1 MTNPELSNPL
11 LRRYWFK
18 TREDLGIGVTAYSV
32 DDARNL
38 IDNEACSLPWDYEVL
53 EVVEDVDV
61 RDLDQDHVVPNVG
74 PVNFRGVWY
83 PNLISLLK
91 RR

>member
-18 TREDLGIGVTAYSV
+18 TKEHRGIGVTAYSV
-32 DDARNL
+32 DDAKTL
-38 IDNEACSLPWDYEVL
+38 IDSAARRLGWDYEVL

-61 RDLDQDHVVPNVG
+61 RDLDQDHVVPNIG

-83 PNLISLLK
+83 PNLSL
-91 RR
+91 

>member
-18 TREDLGIGVTAYSV
+18 TKEHIGLGVTAYSV
-32 DDARNL
+32 DDAMTLFDSAARFL
-38 IDNEACSLPWDYEVL
+38 GRDYEVL

-61 RDLDQDHVVPNVG
+61 RDLDQTHVVPNMG
-74 PVNFRGVWY
+74 P
-83 PNLISLLK
+83 PNRSTISHSS
-91 RR
+91 

>member
-1 MTNPELSNPL
+1 MTNPELSSPL

-18 TREDLGIGVTAYSV
+18 TRENTGIGVTGYTV

-38 IDNEACSLPWDYEVL
+38 IDDASLAWDYEVL
-53 EVVEDVDV
+53 EVVEDVDI
-61 RDLDQDHVVPNVG
+61 RDLDQGHVVPNIG

-83 PNLISLLK
+83 PNLTSLVK
-91 RR
+91 RS

>member
-11 LRRYWFK
+11 LRRYWFE
-18 TREDLGIGVTAYSV
+18 TREHIGIGVTAFSV

-38 IDNEACSLPWDYEVL
+38 IDDASLAWDYEVL
-53 EVVEDVDV
+53 EVVENVDI
-61 RDLDQDHVVPNVG
+61 RDLDQGHVVPNMG

-83 PNLISLLK
+83 PNLTSLLK